1 VWITKLLK
9 RLTWIWHA
17 RDLLSVMYE
26 VGVVAITFPSPR
38 HNNNPQR
45 TGLRTPRSLLMRWL
59 STLSHGRPRSFE
71 GSLNHTANRTSL
83 PDVSSYCTIHHDR
96 TTDSLP
102 LLPDWP
108 RHTTTA
114 GILYLAALRP
124 FNAWCMVWRGVQ
136 KSQNRASTS
145 FLVEMNPCTQY

>member
-1 VWITKLLK
+1 MWITKLLK

-45 TGLRTPRSLLMRWL
+45 TGPRTPRSLVLQWL

-83 PDVSSYCTIHHDR
+83 PDVSSYCTIHPDR
-96 TTDSLP
+96 TTDSLS

-108 RHTTTA
+108 RQRRVYF
-114 GILYLAALRP
+114 ILLHSVRSTHS
-124 FNAWCMVWRGVQ
+124 VWYGVVYR
-136 KSQNRASTS
+136 SRRTELP
-145 FLVEMNPCTQY
+145 LVFWWK